1 MQNADQRNT
10 EWLRDGKLIT
20 KSSAIEI
27 DKVNNSKNF
36 LSELVIFGEISDFW
50 TKLTKTALR

>member
-27 DKVNNSKNF
+27 NKVNNTNYVF
-36 LSELVIFGEISDFW
+36 LSGLAMFRQISIFGQ
-50 TKLTKTALR
+50 KYPKQPR

>member
-36 LSELVIFGEISDFW
+36 LSVLVIFGEISDFW
-50 TKLTKTALR
+50 TKVFKTDPR

>member
-10 EWLRDGKLIT
+10 EWLRDGTVIT

-27 DKVNNSKNF
+27 NKVKMPIKHWKNVSRPKMTN
-36 LSELVIFGEISDFW
+36 L
-50 TKLTKTALR
+50 